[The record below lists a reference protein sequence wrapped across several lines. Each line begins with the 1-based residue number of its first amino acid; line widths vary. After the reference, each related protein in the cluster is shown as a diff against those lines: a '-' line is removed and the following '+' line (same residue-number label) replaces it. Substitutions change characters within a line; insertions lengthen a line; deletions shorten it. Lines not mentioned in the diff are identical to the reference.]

1 MKSLLLILIISL
13 AVGPANG
20 QYAPPAGQD
29 GSTAIYKDST
39 AIIDWAVR
47 CDIIRGWVN
56 IADTT
61 LGRASYGDSTSAI
74 GKADNSVVSLGD
86 GGSATIYF
94 DKPVANGPGYDFAI
108 FENSFSDDFLELAF
122 VEVSSDG
129 EHFFRFD
136 PVSLTQTTTQI
147 GTFGTID
154 ATKIHNLAGKYR
166 ANYGTPFNL
175 DELTVEPN
183 LNVDSIIA
191 IRIIDVVGSI
201 DEQFA
206 TFDAQ
211 GNKVNDPWPTPF
223 ETGGFDLDAIG
234 VIHNTSNT
242 SVKENKTLFNVTIA
256 PNPCTDFVTIRGD
269 IKYIRI
275 VDITGRVLKN
285 TTASGSKKIDLSG
298 LPKGLLFMEVEG
310 AAGEWRVMKL
320 VRE

>member
-1 MKSLLLILIISL
+1 MKLLLVILITFM
-13 AVGPANG
+13 AAGVANG

-47 CDIIRGWVN
+47 CDLLRGWVN
-56 IADTT
+56 IEDTT
-61 LGRASYGDSTSAI
+61 LGKVSYGDSTSAV

-86 GGSATIYF
+86 GGRATLYF
-94 DKPVANGPGYDFAI
+94 DKPVANGTGYDFAI

-136 PVSLTQTTTQI
+136 PVSLTQTETQVEA
-147 GTFGTID
+147 FGTID

-166 ANYGTPFNL
+166 VFYGVPFDLTELINVPGL
-175 DELTVEPN
+175 DVN
-183 LNVDSIIA
+183 HIIA
-191 IRIIDVVGSI
+191 VRVVDVIGSI
-201 DEQFA
+201 NNQYC
-206 TFDAQ
+206 TFDIQ

-223 ETGGFDLDAIG
+223 ETGGFDLDAVG

-242 SVKENKTLFNVTIA
+242 SVKENKALFNVTIA
-256 PNPCTDFVTIRGD
+256 PNPCNDFVTIRGD
-269 IKYIRI
+269 IKQVRI
-275 VDITGRVLKN
+275 VDIAGRVLKN
-285 TTASGSKKIDLSG
+285 RRVPGTKKIDLSG

-310 AAGEWRVMKL
+310 AAGEWRVIKL